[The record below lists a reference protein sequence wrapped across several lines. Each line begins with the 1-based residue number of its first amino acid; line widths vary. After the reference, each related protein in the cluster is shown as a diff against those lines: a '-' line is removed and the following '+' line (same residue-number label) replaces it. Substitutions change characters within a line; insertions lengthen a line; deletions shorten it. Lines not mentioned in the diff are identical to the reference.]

1 MFLSEYQETLDAR
14 FRECEEQEMPRIGAE
29 PERRRALINAAI
41 DTIGEH
47 GSLDVS
53 VKEIARQA
61 GMSSSLAFHYFGGK
75 DEIITE
81 TMRHLLRELTVSMTA
96 GLKQAKSPME
106 RVDAVIQSSFTA
118 EQFERKTI
126 AAWLVFYLHAY
137 SCEQAARLLAIYS
150 RRLNSNLLS
159 GLSELTDRKHANE
172 VAAGLGALIDGIY
185 IRQGLSAEG
194 PDAASAIALCRHY
207 LLAALGTRSAKSNLH

>member
-1 MFLSEYQETLDAR
+1 
-14 FRECEEQEMPRIGAE
+14 MPRIGAE
-29 PERRRALINAAI
+29 PERRRALIIAAI
-41 DTIGEH
+41 DAIGEH

-81 TMRHLLRELTVSMTA
+81 TMRHLLRELTGSMTA
-96 GLKQAKSPME
+96 GLKAAKSPMA
-106 RVDAVIQSSFTA
+106 RIDAVIQSSFAA
-118 EQFERKTI
+118 EQFERRTI

-137 SCEQAARLLAIYS
+137 SSEQAARLLTIYS
-150 RRLNSNLLS
+150 GRLNSNLVS
-159 GLSELTDRKHANE
+159 GLSKLTDRKHAYQ

-185 IRQGLSAEG
+185 IRQGLSSEG
-194 PDAASAIALCRHY
+194 PDANSAIELCRDY
-207 LLAALGTRSAKSNLH
+207 VFSAVGIKSANPNLH